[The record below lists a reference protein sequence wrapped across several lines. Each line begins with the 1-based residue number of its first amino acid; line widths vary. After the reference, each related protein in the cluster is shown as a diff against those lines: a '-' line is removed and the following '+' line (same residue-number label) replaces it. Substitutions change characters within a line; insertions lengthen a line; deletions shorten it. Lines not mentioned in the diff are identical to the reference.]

1 MRNDNCRCSPRLQ
14 SSNQTSSKST
24 FGWHTH
30 QNKASLF
37 VSLTQGMTFKTLL
50 RQSMA
55 VTPDTQND
63 SKFDKSHMRMC
74 KSTPAPSY
82 SSRLLPSFSEQT
94 TFIKPH
100 PQEYKICHQ
109 AAFLPP
115 TPILPPP
122 LGASRY
128 TAVLLHFNLHG
139 VARFVLLL
147 HRLQLLLL
155 ISFQLHCH
163 GNAIKAHS
171 DAVPSKSRSRPRQT
185 YIKRCR

>member
-1 MRNDNCRCSPRLQ
+1 
-14 SSNQTSSKST
+14 
-24 FGWHTH
+24 
-30 QNKASLF
+30 
-37 VSLTQGMTFKTLL
+37 
-50 RQSMA
+50 MA

-63 SKFDKSHMRMC
+63 SKFLKSHMRMC

-82 SSRLLPSFSEQT
+82 SSRLLPFFSEQT

-139 VARFVLLL
+139 VASFIATETRSKHTATPCLPRVVLVQDKLTSNDVA
-147 HRLQLLLL
+147 RI
-155 ISFQLHCH
+155 IST
-163 GNAIKAHS
+163 
-171 DAVPSKSRSRPRQT
+171 DE
-185 YIKRCR
+185 